1 MNILRRHTMGPN
13 PVSFQIVSDQNANFR
28 SSVNKCVNYEDP
40 YVSVDL
46 PIFSIHGNHDDPTRD
61 GGSDMLA
68 ALDLLAVS
76 NLVNYFGRQ
85 DEVDKV
91 QVSPILIVKGNT
103 KVSLYGMGSM
113 RDERLNRMWQGKK
126 VRFLRP
132 VSEGK
137 DNGDDSDE
145 EDETEHWF
153 NIFALHQNRDLG
165 RGSKNCV
172 HESMIPEWMGKF
184 RRSILLRCD
193 LFLYF
198 SHVLT
203 CLLFL
208 NISFRSRC
216 LGTRA

>member
-13 PVSFQIVSDQNANFR
+13 PVSFQIVSDQKANFR
-28 SSVNKCVNYEDP
+28 SSVNECVNYEDP
-40 YVSVDL
+40 YASVDL

-91 QVSPILIVKGNT
+91 QISPILIHKGNT
-103 KVSLYGMGSM
+103 KVALYGMGSM
-113 RDERLNRMWQGKK
+113 RDERLNRMWQGEK

-132 VSEGK
+132 VSEGR
-137 DNGDDSDE
+137 DNDEDSDE
-145 EDETEHWF
+145 DDEAEHWF
-153 NIFALHQNRDLG
+153 NVFALHQNRDLG

-172 HESMIPEWMGKF
+172 HESMIPEWMGK
-184 RRSILLRCD
+184 
-193 LFLYF
+193 
-198 SHVLT
+198 
-203 CLLFL
+203 
-208 NISFRSRC
+208 
-216 LGTRA
+216 